1 MNWIS
6 DVIYFSREGWINF
19 HRSRLLSVFSIL
31 IISVSIAILTV
42 FSTVFFNVDR
52 YLTRLE
58 QQPVY
63 SIFMTGD
70 ATEKETGDMAAWLE
84 SIKGVSDVEVRTPDQ
99 AMERLAKRF
108 PLAGQIETS
117 LDKNPVPF
125 SIRLRID
132 VSALSEVRE
141 TLNASSIVGAFYS
154 PNFFL
159 DQLKSITAAVTF
171 FIMLIAAI
179 LVLASVFTIYN
190 VIRITI
196 LARKVDI
203 EIMQL
208 VGADMKYIRVPFAV
222 EGILQG
228 FSGGIIGV
236 LLGEI
241 TVVLIRS
248 QYLSRFNYLPFLSR
262 LDGMPVENLTAM
274 VLLSILFGL
283 TGSILAALRID
294 YV

>member
-6 DVIYFSREGWINF
+6 DFIYFAREGWINF

-42 FSTVFFNVDR
+42 FSTVFFNVDH

-63 SIFMTGD
+63 SIFMTDD
-70 ATEKETGDMAAWLE
+70 ATEKETNDMAAWL
-84 SIKGVSDVEVRTPDQ
+84 KGLDGVSELHIMTPEEGMQ
-99 AMERLAKRF
+99 RLAKRF

-117 LDKNPVPF
+117 LDSNPIPY

-132 VSALSEVRE
+132 VSALSEVRKA
-141 TLNASSIVGAFYS
+141 LNESSIVAGFYS

-159 DQLKSITAAVTF
+159 EQLKSITAAVTF

-222 EGILQG
+222 EGMLQG
-228 FSGGIIGV
+228 FCGGVIGM

-241 TVVLIRS
+241 TVILIRS
-248 QYLSRFNYLPFLSR
+248 QYLSRFSYLPFLSR
-262 LDGMPVENLTAM
+262 LDGMPAENLIAM
-274 VLLSILFGL
+274 VLLSVIFGL
-283 TGSILAALRID
+283 AGSILAALRID